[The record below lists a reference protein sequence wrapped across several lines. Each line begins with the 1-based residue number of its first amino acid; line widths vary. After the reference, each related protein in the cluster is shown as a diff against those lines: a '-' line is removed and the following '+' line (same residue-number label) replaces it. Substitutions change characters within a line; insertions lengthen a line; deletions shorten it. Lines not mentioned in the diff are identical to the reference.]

1 MESNQTIIKA
11 SNISK
16 TFWISEGKNSTF
28 RSWFISIFNQH
39 KSKRFK
45 ALDSINLEVKK
56 GEFVGIIGKNGSGKS
71 TLLKIIAGIYSPDKG
86 GELKISGKIIPFLEL
101 GVGFNPELTGRENI
115 FLNGT
120 ILGMS
125 IKFLKQKYKTIVE
138 FAELEEFIDTPVKNY
153 SSGMKIRLAFSIAAQ
168 ANGDI
173 YILDEILSVGD
184 AYFRQK
190 SLDVIYDFV
199 KRGRTILYVTHN
211 LNAIKLHCNRAIWIN
226 RGKII
231 FDGSPD
237 KATERYK
244 VAIDNL
250 NKVNEKI

>member
-1 MESNQTIIKA
+1 MESKQTAIRA
-11 SNISK
+11 SAISK
-16 TFWISEGKNSTF
+16 TFWINEDKKSTF
-28 RSWFISIFNQH
+28 RSWFISVLNQH

-45 ALDSINLEVKK
+45 ALDSINFEVKK

-86 GELKISGKIIPFLEL
+86 GKLDISGKIIPFLEL
-101 GVGFNPELTGRENI
+101 GVGFNPELTGKENI

-125 IKFLKQKYKTIVE
+125 TKFLKEKYNSIVE
-138 FAELEEFIDTPVKNY
+138 FAELEEFINTPVKNY

-168 ANGDI
+168 ADGDI

-190 SLDVIYDFV
+190 SLEVIYDFV

-211 LNAIKLHCNRAIWIN
+211 LSAIKLHCTRAIWIN

-231 FDGSPD
+231 FDGSPE
-237 KATERYK
+237 KAIERYK

-250 NKVNEKI
+250 NKDKEKM